1 MNRVTLNDEL
11 SNELGYDLF
20 RVKSDVN
27 GNPRYVIHFQ
37 AFANTYDE
45 AHAIAKS
52 IGFQKYRG
60 KDFSGGFVVQSYAVL
75 GTVRDIIRVRKNDW
89 EGV

>member
-1 MNRVTLNDEL
+1 MLNKAYLNDEL
-11 SNELGYDLF
+11 TEELGYDLF
-20 RVKSDVN
+20 KVNNDVN
-27 GNPRYVIHFQ
+27 GNPRYVIHFL

-60 KDFSGGFVVQSYAVL
+60 KDFGGGFVSQSYSVR
-75 GTVRDIIRVRKNDW
+75 GTAQDIIRVRNK
-89 EGV
+89 